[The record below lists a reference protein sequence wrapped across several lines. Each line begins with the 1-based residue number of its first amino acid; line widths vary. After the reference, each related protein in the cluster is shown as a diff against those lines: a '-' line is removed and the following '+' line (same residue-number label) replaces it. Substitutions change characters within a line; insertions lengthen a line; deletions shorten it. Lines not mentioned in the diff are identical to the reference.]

1 MEKLIATPKMSKIDL
16 NKMCFKILLSMKG
29 DKFRARSEILSQ
41 IPNIANKRPEATS
54 TKSYSD
60 AVQKLI
66 PKIKDSLKN
75 TDKKLGEIYQDEN
88 GNIVF
93 CVHNIVYTE
102 HDTTNYYNSNNISID
117 ISSISNIFSSTKEVS
132 SPFAISSS
140 SLSKRLLYSICKSET
155 SSLIT
160 AKPLLF
166 KLSINPK

>member
-16 NKMCFKILLSMKG
+16 SKMCFKILLSMKG

-41 IPNIANKRPEATS
+41 IPNIINKRPEATS
-54 TKSYSD
+54 TKSYND

-102 HDTTNYYNSNNISID
+102 HNTTNYYNSNNISID
-117 ISSISNIFSSTKEVS
+117 ISSISNIFNT
-132 SPFAISSS
+132 FLTFINNNNNISQENTINFYNTY
-140 SLSKRLLYSICKSET
+140 LIKYLT
-155 SSLIT
+155 SHQS
-160 AKPLLF
+160 F
-166 KLSINPK
+166 